1 MTNSRDTTFYEF
13 DILGFYYFM
22 LVGTLIRKDMEME
35 KKIQSLASLGTKNF
49 TVYLDEVALKSGQV
63 RKRIY
68 VEHPQA
74 AAMVPFV
81 SDNEII
87 MVRQYRYALG
97 RETIEI
103 PAGKIDGAESPEQC
117 ILRELVEE
125 TGYEAGK
132 IKWLYTYAPAIGYSN
147 ELIHLYVGRDLK
159 KLKTRIDEDEISSVN
174 ILTLEEV
181 MGMIRDHKI
190 FDSKTILALAFI
202 RSLV

>member
-1 MTNSRDTTFYEF
+1 
-13 DILGFYYFM
+13 
-22 LVGTLIRKDMEME
+22 MEQKM
-35 KKIQSLASLGTKNF
+35 QSLASLGTKNF
-49 TVYLDEVALKSGQV
+49 TVYLDEVALRSGQI

-97 RETIEI
+97 RETLEI

-125 TGYEAGK
+125 TGYEAGN

-147 ELIHLYVGRDLK
+147 ELIHLYMGKDLK
-159 KLKTRIDEDEISSVN
+159 KLETRIDEDEISSVN